1 MKEEVMKLENFKP
14 RLLREVEYFGVK
26 ISIPENHEWVATD
39 DNGSVYSF
47 PIEPEEQHGVWV
59 VPQQYELETALIG
72 SFEPIDENDAI
83 KTLRH
88 YPIEGGMTDEHQLGL
103 AEAQLLGYAHH
114 RDGYDLAA
122 LVDAMGLTPAEW
134 QELQDKYAM
143 YYLSDDDRSVIAQQ
157 LKQRE

>member
-1 MKEEVMKLENFKP
+1 MNRENFNTRP
-14 RLLREVEYFGVK
+14 MREVEYFGVK
-26 ISIPENHEWVATD
+26 INIPADHEWVATD
-39 DNGSVYSF
+39 DTGQVAAWQNK
-47 PIEPEEQHGVWV
+47 PDEQHGLWEYADDTGVEIPFFV
-59 VPQQYELETALIG
+59 GE
-72 SFEPIDENDAI
+72 FDPIDEEDSFNS
-83 KTLRH
+83 LRH
-88 YPIEGGMTDEHQLGL
+88 YPIEGEMTDEHQLGL

-143 YYLSDDDRSVIAQQ
+143 HYLSDDDRSVIAQQ